1 MSVEF
6 QLKSDYEPT
15 NFKYN
20 LDIIEWQERKIE
32 VKVNFTDPLLIS
44 QGLYFDRLEVIVI
57 DNNYIVSAKTC

>member
-57 DNNYIVSAKTC
+57 DNNYIVSAETG